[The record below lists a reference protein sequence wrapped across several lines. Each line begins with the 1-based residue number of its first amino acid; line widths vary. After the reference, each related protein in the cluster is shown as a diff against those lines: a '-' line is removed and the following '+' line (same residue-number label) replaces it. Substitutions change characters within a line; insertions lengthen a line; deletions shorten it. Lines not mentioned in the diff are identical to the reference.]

1 MVVLDN
7 CALVEIILGSE
18 QGIALKNLLLEG
30 EECVSV
36 DLLRAE
42 LVSVLRKLV
51 AKGCMEKKDALA
63 HLDDALSLVDTFY
76 PVGDLQT
83 EVLSESIRL
92 QHSSYDMFYFVL
104 ARRLGATLFTTD
116 RKLVNLCLSHGVDC
130 VAQIEVEA

>member
-18 QGIALKNLLLEG
+18 QGIALRNLLLEG

-51 AKGCMEKKDALA
+51 AKGCVEKKDALA
-63 HLDDALSLVDTFY
+63 YLDDALSLVDTFY

-92 QHSSYDMFYFVL
+92 QHSSL
-104 ARRLGATLFTTD
+104 
-116 RKLVNLCLSHGVDC
+116 
-130 VAQIEVEA
+130 